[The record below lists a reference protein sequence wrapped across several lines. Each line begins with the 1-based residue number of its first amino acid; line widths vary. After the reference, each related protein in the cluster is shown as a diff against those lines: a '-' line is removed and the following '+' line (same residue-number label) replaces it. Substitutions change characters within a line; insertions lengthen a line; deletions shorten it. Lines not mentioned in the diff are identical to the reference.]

1 MIGVLT
7 LVIRPRQKSLS
18 HRILA
23 SRMVPIRCSPKAL
36 ELEEAK
42 EILGEIF
49 GIDVREVDEMIQR
62 RMEERVLWPERF
74 CVDP

>member
-1 MIGVLT
+1 MIGVLA

-23 SRMVPIRCSPKAL
+23 SRMAPIHRSPKAM
-36 ELEEAK
+36 ELQEAK

>member
-1 MIGVLT
+1 MIGVLA
-7 LVIRPRQKSLS
+7 LVIRPRQKSLT

-23 SRMVPIRCSPKAL
+23 SRMVPIRCSPKVM
-36 ELEEAK
+36 ELQEAK

-49 GIDVREVDEMIQR
+49 GIDVQEVDEMIQR

>member
-1 MIGVLT
+1 MIGVLA
-7 LVIRPRQKSLS
+7 LVIRPRQKRLTQ
-18 HRILA
+18 RILA
-23 SRMVPIRCSPKAL
+23 SHMAPIHRSPKVM
-36 ELEEAK
+36 ELQEAK

-74 CVDP
+74 YVDP